1 MLPLY
6 VTFHL
11 TLITAATVTVPN
23 EPIRS
28 WYNGGLWPAGAMG
41 GVATWTSRVQLPA
54 VPLSGNNPRQVV
66 HTHVPLPSSSI
77 IRYRSKGDDALRL
90 GR

>member
-41 GVATWTSRVQLPA
+41 GVAT
-54 VPLSGNNPRQVV
+54 
-66 HTHVPLPSSSI
+66 
-77 IRYRSKGDDALRL
+77 
-90 GR
+90 